1 MFMRVLNK
9 WIQKEPS
16 KNAITILKDRY
27 FLKDG
32 EGNYLESTWDEV
44 SKRIARHV
52 AAAEVNYTSDI
63 EEIKN
68 AEEHF
73 YQLIKSRIFLPN
85 SPTIFNAGK
94 TMDRQLFK
102 KDIEETTLEDYKTIF
117 DSRTKHNMLSACF
130 VIPMDDSMSA
140 IFDAVKNAALIMK
153 YGGGVGY
160 DFSVLRPKGSS
171 IAGTGG
177 KSSGPISF
185 MHVFNTAASTI
196 EQGGARRAAQMA
208 VLRYDHPDVFDFI
221 NSKKDNKGNNVLNYF
236 NISVNIDNPK
246 EFKKM
251 LEENGDLTLEHPA
264 SSIRKTIKA
273 NDLMNK
279 MVENAWKTGDPGML
293 FLGRHN
299 QYYAMSEHT
308 PVTATNPCGEEPL
321 PPFGSCNLGSIDV
334 AKLVEDM
341 DLGNPNSDDI
351 SEFQEIIYWAVRFL
365 DDVIES
371 NIYPLKEIEEMSK
384 KQRFIGLGIMGLA
397 DALYKKELPYNSEQ
411 ARKFMAKLTAELAYF
426 SHVASTELA
435 KERGN
440 FPDFQRSKYPH
451 GFIPFPMLDDEIDE
465 DIKAW
470 NEKIR
475 QHFQGEA
482 TKYKRNVQ
490 TNTIA
495 PTGSISN
502 LADTSSGIEPN
513 FLLSYV
519 RYMTNKE
526 GDRVPLSYINP
537 ILMEKIGTNMTEE
550 LKAEIIEK
558 GSIQNIDSIPNEIK
572 KIFVTS
578 MDIPPKDHLLAQH
591 VIQSYLDASC
601 SKTINM
607 PKSSTIEDVKAIYL
621 QALELNL
628 KGLTIYRDGSLETQ
642 VLTSASKE
650 EKETSET
657 QGKNVTFFVLDEKH
671 KLRARPRK
679 ETLRSVTRKFK
690 HDTGTVYVTVSFDDG
705 GEAVEIF
712 LSDGTETAEVIG
724 RLSSIALRAGV
735 STDEIVEQLKKVKGT
750 YCKELAQE
758 ISKALNDFNQ
768 LWESQIEDYEV
779 IRTGTPKTRE
789 EVEKFVYANDLKYE
803 KGYYIDSE
811 GNAYCPSC
819 LSKNTLIN
827 ESGCVTCTTCGWSKC
842 S

>member
-1 MFMRVLNK
+1 MRVLTK
-9 WIQKEPS
+9 WTQKEPS

-52 AAAEVNYTSDI
+52 AAAEVNYTNDI

-102 KDIEETTLEDYKTIF
+102 KDIEETTLEDYRTIF

-251 LEENGDLTLEHPA
+251 LEEDGDLTLEHPA

-341 DLGNPNSDDI
+341 DLGNPNSPDI
-351 SEFQEIIYWAVRFL
+351 SEFQEIVYWAVRFL

-371 NIYPLKEIEEMSK
+371 NIYPLKEIEEISK
-384 KQRFIGLGIMGLA
+384 KQRFIGLGMMGLA

-440 FPDFQRSKYPH
+440 FPDFQRSKYPK

-465 DIKAW
+465 DIEVW

-642 VLTSASKE
+642 VLTSASQE
-650 EKETSET
+650 EKETTET

-690 HDTGTVYVTVSFDDG
+690 HDTGTVYVTVSFDDA

-750 YCKELAQE
+750 YCKGLAQE

-768 LWESQIEDYEV
+768 LWGSKIEDYEV

>member
-1 MFMRVLNK
+1 MRVLTK
-9 WIQKEPS
+9 WTQKEPS

-44 SKRIARHV
+44 AKRIARHV
-52 AAAEVNYTSDI
+52 AAAEVNYTNDV

-102 KDIEETTLEDYKTIF
+102 KDIEETTLEDYRTIF

-251 LEENGDLTLEHPA
+251 LEEDGDLTLEHPA

-341 DLGNPNSDDI
+341 DLGNPNSPDI
-351 SEFQEIIYWAVRFL
+351 SEFQEIVYWAVRFL

-371 NIYPLKEIEEMSK
+371 NIYPLKEIEEISK
-384 KQRFIGLGIMGLA
+384 KQRFIGLGMMGLA

-440 FPDFQRSKYPH
+440 FPDFQRSKYPK

-465 DIKAW
+465 DIEVW

-642 VLTSASKE
+642 VLTSSSQE

-657 QGKNVTFFVLDEKH
+657 QGKSVTFFVLDEKH

-690 HDTGTVYVTVSFDDG
+690 HDTGTVYVTVSFDDA

-750 YCKELAQE
+750 YCKGLAQE
-758 ISKALNDFNQ
+758 ISKALKDFNQ
-768 LWESQIEDYEV
+768 LWGSQIEDYEV

-803 KGYYIDSE
+803 SGYYIDSE

>member
-1 MFMRVLNK
+1 MRVLTK
-9 WIQKEPS
+9 WTQKEPS

-52 AAAEVNYTSDI
+52 AAAEVNYTNDI

-251 LEENGDLTLEHPA
+251 LEEDGDLTLEHPA
-264 SSIRKTIKA
+264 SSLRKTIKA

-341 DLGNPNSDDI
+341 DLGNPHSEDT
-351 SEFQEIIYWAVRFL
+351 SEFQEIVYWAVRFL

-371 NIYPLKEIEEMSK
+371 NIYPLKEIEEISK
-384 KQRFIGLGIMGLA
+384 KQRFIGLGMMGLA

-440 FPDFQRSKYPH
+440 FPDFQRSKYPN

-465 DIKAW
+465 DIKVW

-490 TNTIA
+490 ANTIA

-642 VLTSASKE
+642 VLTSASQE
-650 EKETSET
+650 EKETTET

-690 HDTGTVYVTVSFDDG
+690 HDTGTVYVTVSFDDA

-750 YCKELAQE
+750 YCKGLAQE

-768 LWESQIEDYEV
+768 LWGSQIEDYEV

>member
-1 MFMRVLNK
+1 MKVVDK
-9 WIQKEPS
+9 WLEKEPS

-32 EGNYLESTWDEV
+32 NGNYLESTWDEV

-52 AAAEVNYTSDI
+52 AAAEVNYTNDI

-102 KDIEETTLEDYKTIF
+102 KDTEETTLEDYKTIF

-140 IFDAVKNAALIMK
+140 IFDAVKDAALIMK

-160 DFSVLRPKGSS
+160 DFSILRPKGSS

-221 NSKKDNKGNNVLNYF
+221 NSKKGNKGNNVLNYF

-251 LEENGDLTLEHPA
+251 LEEDGDLTLEHPA
-264 SSIRKTIKA
+264 SSIKKTIKA

-299 QYYAMSEHT
+299 QYYAMSDHT

-334 AKLVEDM
+334 AKLVDDM
-341 DLGNPNSDDI
+341 DLGNPNSEDV
-351 SEFQEIIYWAVRFL
+351 SEFQEIVYWAVRFL

-371 NIYPLKEIEEMSK
+371 NIYPLKEIEEISK
-384 KQRFIGLGIMGLA
+384 KQRFIGLGMMGLA

-440 FPDFQRSKYPH
+440 FPDFQRSKYPN

-465 DIKAW
+465 DLKVW

-475 QHFQGEA
+475 QHFQDEA
-482 TKYKRNVQ
+482 IKYKRNVQ

-642 VLTSASKE
+642 VLTSASQE
-650 EKETSET
+650 EKETSGT

-768 LWESQIEDYEV
+768 LWGSQIEDYEV

-819 LSKNTLIN
+819 LSKNALIN

>member
-1 MFMRVLNK
+1 MKIVEK
-9 WIQKEPS
+9 WIEKEPS
-16 KNAITILKDRY
+16 RNATTILEDRY
-27 FLKDG
+27 YLKDG
-32 EGNYLESTWDEV
+32 KGNYLEKSWNEV

-52 AAAEVNYTSDI
+52 AAAEINFT
-63 EEIKN
+63 ENLKEIKK
-68 AEEHF
+68 AEDNF
-73 YQLIKSRIFLPN
+73 YKLIKSRIFLPN

-94 TMDRQLFK
+94 TMDKSIFQ
-102 KDIEETTLEDYKTIF
+102 KDIEEMTIENYKSIF
-117 DSRTKHNMLSACF
+117 NARNKHNMLSACF
-130 VIPMDDSMSA
+130 VIPMDDALSE
-140 IFDAVKNAALIMK
+140 IFEAVKNAALIMK

-177 KSSGPISF
+177 RSSGPISF

-196 EQGGARRAAQMA
+196 EQGGSRRAAQMA
-208 VLRYDHPDVFDFI
+208 VMRYDHPDIFDFI
-221 NSKKDNKGNNVLNYF
+221 NSKKDNKGSNVLNYF

-246 EFKKM
+246 EFKKL
-251 LEENGDLTLEHPA
+251 LEEDGELILAHP
-264 SSIRKTIKA
+264 STSDKKVIKA
-273 NDLMNK
+273 RELMIR
-279 MVENAWKTGDPGML
+279 MIENAWKTGDPGML

-321 PPFGSCNLGSIDV
+321 PPFGSCNLGSIDLS
-334 AKLVEDM
+334 KLVDDI
-341 DLGNPNSDDI
+341 DLGNPNSKT
-351 SEFQEIIYWAVRFL
+351 SREFEEIVYWSARFL
-365 DDVIES
+365 DDVIEA
-371 NIYPLKEIEEMSK
+371 NIYPLPQIEEISK
-384 KQRFIGLGIMGLA
+384 KQRFIGLGMMGLA
-397 DALYKKELPYNSEQ
+397 DALFKKELPYNSEE
-411 ARKFMAKLTAELAYF
+411 ARKFMAKVTAQLAYY
-426 SHVASTELA
+426 SHVSSTNLA

-440 FPDFQRSKYPH
+440 FPDFDRSKYPE

-465 DIKAW
+465 DIKLW
-470 NEKIR
+470 NQKIKE
-475 QHFQGEA
+475 HFYGEA
-482 TKYKRNVQ
+482 KSFKRNVQ
-490 TNTIA
+490 TNTVA

-513 FLLSYV
+513 FLLSFV

-526 GDRVPLSYINP
+526 GERVPLSYINP
-537 ILMEKIGTNMTEE
+537 VLMEKIGTNMTED

-558 GSIQNIDSIPNEIK
+558 GSIQNIESIPKEIK

-578 MDIPPKDHLLAQH
+578 MDISPKDHLLAQH

-607 PKSSTIEDVKAIYL
+607 PKSSTIEDVKEIYTN
-621 QALELNL
+621 ALELNL

-642 VLTSASKE
+642 VLTSSSQD
-650 EKETSET
+650 EKKASET
-657 QGKNVTFFVLDEKH
+657 PSKNVTFFVLDEKH

-690 HDTGTVYVTVSFDDG
+690 HTTGTVYVTVSFDDA

-735 STDEIVEQLKKVKGT
+735 STDEIVEQLRKVKGQ
-750 YCKELAQE
+750 YCKELAEE
-758 ISKALNDFNQ
+758 INKALNDFNQ
-768 LWESQIEDYEV
+768 LWGSQIEDYEI

-803 KGYYIDSE
+803 KGYYIDSD
-811 GNAYCPSC
+811 GNTYCPNC
-819 LSKNTLIN
+819 LSKNALIN
-827 ESGCVTCTTCGWSKC
+827 ESGCVTCTTCSWSKC

>member
-1 MFMRVLNK
+1 MRVLNK

-52 AAAEVNYTSDI
+52 AAAEVNYTNDV

>member
-1 MFMRVLNK
+1 MRVLNK

-371 NIYPLKEIEEMSK
+371 NIYPLKEIEEISK
-384 KQRFIGLGIMGLA
+384 KQRFIGLGMMGLA
-397 DALYKKELPYNSEQ
+397 DALYIKELPYNSEQ

-426 SHVASTELA
+426 SHIASTELA

-440 FPDFQRSKYPH
+440 FQDFQRSKYPD

-657 QGKNVTFFVLDEKH
+657 QGKSVTFFVLDEKH

-768 LWESQIEDYEV
+768 LWGSQIEDYEV

>member
-1 MFMRVLNK
+1 MQVVNK
-9 WIQKEPS
+9 WIEKEPS
-16 KNAITILKDRY
+16 QNAVTILRDRY

-32 EGNYLESTWDEV
+32 EGNYLESTWGEV
-44 SKRIARHV
+44 AKRIARHV
-52 AAAEVNYTSDI
+52 AAAEVNYTNDI

-85 SPTIFNAGK
+85 SPTLFNAGK

-130 VIPMDDSMSA
+130 VIPMDDSMNA

-221 NSKKDNKGNNVLNYF
+221 NSKKDNKGSNVLNYF
-236 NISVNIDNPK
+236 NISINIDNPK
-246 EFKKM
+246 KFKKM
-251 LEENGDLTLEHPA
+251 LEEDGDLTLEHPA
-264 SSIRKTIKA
+264 SSIKKTIKA

-341 DLGNPNSDDI
+341 DLGNPNSEDA
-351 SEFQEIIYWAVRFL
+351 SEFQEIVYWAIRFL

-371 NIYPLKEIEEMSK
+371 NIYPLKEIEEISK

-440 FPDFQRSKYPH
+440 FPDFQRSKYPN

-465 DIKAW
+465 DIKVW

-558 GSIQNIDSIPNEIK
+558 GSIQNIENIPNEIK

-650 EKETSET
+650 EKQTSEA

-690 HDTGTVYVTVSFDDG
+690 HDTGTVYVTVSFDDS

-735 STDEIVEQLKKVKGT
+735 STDEIVEQLKKVKGS
-750 YCKELAQE
+750 YCKKLAQE

-768 LWESQIEDYEV
+768 LWGTQIEDYEV

-811 GNAYCPSC
+811 GNVYCPSC
-819 LSKNTLIN
+819 LSKNTLVN

>member
-1 MFMRVLNK
+1 MRVLTK
-9 WIQKEPS
+9 WTQKEPS

-52 AAAEVNYTSDI
+52 AAAEVNYTNDI

-251 LEENGDLTLEHPA
+251 LEEDGDLTLEHPA
-264 SSIRKTIKA
+264 SSLRKTIKA

-341 DLGNPNSDDI
+341 DLGNPHSEDT
-351 SEFQEIIYWAVRFL
+351 SEFQEIVYWAVRFL

-371 NIYPLKEIEEMSK
+371 NIYPLKEIEEISK
-384 KQRFIGLGIMGLA
+384 KQRFIGLGMMGLA

-440 FPDFQRSKYPH
+440 FPDFQRSKYPN

-465 DIKAW
+465 DIEVW

-490 TNTIA
+490 ANTIA

-642 VLTSASKE
+642 VLTSASQE
-650 EKETSET
+650 EKETTET

-690 HDTGTVYVTVSFDDG
+690 HDTGTVYVTVSFDDA

-750 YCKELAQE
+750 YCKGLAQE

-768 LWESQIEDYEV
+768 LWGSQIEDYEV

>member
-1 MFMRVLNK
+1 MQVINK
-9 WIQKEPS
+9 WIEKEPS
-16 KNAITILKDRY
+16 QNAVTILRDRY

-44 SKRIARHV
+44 AKRIARHV
-52 AAAEVNYTSDI
+52 AAAEVNYTNDI
-63 EEIKN
+63 EEIKS

-85 SPTIFNAGK
+85 SPTLFNAGK

-130 VIPMDDSMSA
+130 VIPMDDSMNA

-246 EFKKM
+246 KFKKM
-251 LEENGDLTLEHPA
+251 LEEDGDLTLEHPT
-264 SSIRKTIKA
+264 SSIKKTIKA

-334 AKLVEDM
+334 AKLVEDI
-341 DLGNPNSDDI
+341 DLGNPSSEDA
-351 SEFQEIIYWAVRFL
+351 SEFQEIVYWAIRFL

-371 NIYPLKEIEEMSK
+371 NIYPLKEIEEISK

-411 ARKFMAKLTAELAYF
+411 ARKFMAKLIAELAYF

-440 FPDFQRSKYPH
+440 FPDFQRSKYPK

-465 DIKAW
+465 DIKVW

-558 GSIQNIDSIPNEIK
+558 GSIQNIENIPDEIK

-650 EKETSET
+650 EKQTSET

-690 HDTGTVYVTVSFDDG
+690 HDTGTVYVTVSFDDA

-735 STDEIVEQLKKVKGT
+735 STDEIVQQLKKVKGS

-768 LWESQIEDYEV
+768 LWGTQIEDYEV

-789 EVEKFVYANDLKYE
+789 EVEKFVYANDLKYD

>member
-1 MFMRVLNK
+1 MRVLNK

-44 SKRIARHV
+44 AKRIARHV
-52 AAAEVNYTSDI
+52 AAAEVNYTNDI

-251 LEENGDLTLEHPA
+251 LEEDGDLTLEHPA

-341 DLGNPNSDDI
+341 DLGNPNSPDI
-351 SEFQEIIYWAVRFL
+351 SEFQEIVYWAVRFL

-371 NIYPLKEIEEMSK
+371 NIYPLKEIEEISK
-384 KQRFIGLGIMGLA
+384 KQRFIGLGMMGLA

-440 FPDFQRSKYPH
+440 FPDFQRSKYPN

-465 DIKAW
+465 DIKVW

-642 VLTSASKE
+642 VLTSSSQE

-657 QGKNVTFFVLDEKH
+657 QGKSVTFFVLDEKH

-690 HDTGTVYVTVSFDDG
+690 HDTGTVYVTVSFDDA

-750 YCKELAQE
+750 YCKGLAQE

-768 LWESQIEDYEV
+768 LWGSKIEDYEV

-789 EVEKFVYANDLKYE
+789 EVEKFVYANDLKYD

-819 LSKNTLIN
+819 LSKNTLVN

>member
-1 MFMRVLNK
+1 MRVLTK
-9 WIQKEPS
+9 WTQKEPS

-52 AAAEVNYTSDI
+52 AAAEVNYTNDI

-251 LEENGDLTLEHPA
+251 LEEDGDLTLEHPA

-341 DLGNPNSDDI
+341 DLGNPNSPDI
-351 SEFQEIIYWAVRFL
+351 SEFQEIVYWAVRFL

-371 NIYPLKEIEEMSK
+371 NIYPLKEIEEISK
-384 KQRFIGLGIMGLA
+384 KQRFIGLGMMGLA

-440 FPDFQRSKYPH
+440 FPDFQRSKYPK

-465 DIKAW
+465 DIEVW

-526 GDRVPLSYINP
+526 GNRVPLSYINP

-642 VLTSASKE
+642 VLTSASQE
-650 EKETSET
+650 EKETSGT

-768 LWESQIEDYEV
+768 LWGSQIEDYEV

-819 LSKNTLIN
+819 LSKNALIN

>member
-1 MFMRVLNK
+1 MRVLTK
-9 WIQKEPS
+9 WTQKEPS

-52 AAAEVNYTSDI
+52 AAAEVNYTNDI

-251 LEENGDLTLEHPA
+251 LEEDGDLTLEHPA

-341 DLGNPNSDDI
+341 DLGNPHSEDI
-351 SEFQEIIYWAVRFL
+351 SEFQEIVYWAVRFL

-371 NIYPLKEIEEMSK
+371 NIYPLKEIEEISK
-384 KQRFIGLGIMGLA
+384 KQRFIGLGMMGLA

-440 FPDFQRSKYPH
+440 FPDFQRSKYPN

-465 DIKAW
+465 DIEVW

-642 VLTSASKE
+642 VLTSASQE
-650 EKETSET
+650 EKETTET

-690 HDTGTVYVTVSFDDG
+690 HDTGTVYVTVSFDDA

-750 YCKELAQE
+750 YCKGLAQE

-768 LWESQIEDYEV
+768 LWGSKIEDYEV

>member
-1 MFMRVLNK
+1 MRVLNK

>member
-1 MFMRVLNK
+1 
-9 WIQKEPS
+9 
-16 KNAITILKDRY
+16 
-27 FLKDG
+27 
-32 EGNYLESTWDEV
+32 
-44 SKRIARHV
+44 
-52 AAAEVNYTSDI
+52 
-63 EEIKN
+63 
-68 AEEHF
+68 
-73 YQLIKSRIFLPN
+73 
-85 SPTIFNAGK
+85 
-94 TMDRQLFK
+94 
-102 KDIEETTLEDYKTIF
+102 
-117 DSRTKHNMLSACF
+117 MLSACF

-251 LEENGDLTLEHPA
+251 LEEDGDLTLEHPA

-341 DLGNPNSDDI
+341 DLGNPNSPDI
-351 SEFQEIIYWAVRFL
+351 SEFQEIVYWAVRFL

-371 NIYPLKEIEEMSK
+371 NIYPLKEIEEISK
-384 KQRFIGLGIMGLA
+384 KQRFIGLGMMGLA

-440 FPDFQRSKYPH
+440 FPDFQRSKYPN

-465 DIKAW
+465 DIKVW

-642 VLTSASKE
+642 VLTSSSQE

-657 QGKNVTFFVLDEKH
+657 QGKSVTFFVLDEKH

-690 HDTGTVYVTVSFDDG
+690 HDTGTVYVTVSFDDA

-750 YCKELAQE
+750 YCKGLAQE

-768 LWESQIEDYEV
+768 LWGSKIEDYEV

-789 EVEKFVYANDLKYE
+789 EVEKFVYANDLKYD

-819 LSKNTLIN
+819 LSKNTLVN